1 MTSSQWSRVGSQY
14 AWLLF
19 FALFAGC
26 SSGGSDGGGGAAAP
40 APTANAGADE
50 TAAVGVPVALDGS
63 ASESPTGVPVSY
75 QWTLSEKPAG
85 STASLINA
93 TSVRPAFTPDVAG
106 SYIATLVV
114 QASGVPSEPDAVVIT
129 AVTGNVAPRANA
141 GPDASA
147 APSRPITLDGSASRD
162 PNNTTVTYSWRI
174 VEQPPGSHPTLTNA
188 TSAKPTFTADVAGR
202 YVLALICS
210 DGTLMSTVDQVVII
224 VATGNLPPV
233 ANAGPDQTVTTGQ
246 LVTLNGTGSTDP
258 NGDPL
263 TYSWCLRGRPEG
275 STATLS
281 GATTAQPTFTPDV
294 AGSYVLCLT
303 VNDGQAGSAS
313 DSVVVEARVAPFNQ
327 GSGFNDRVNSI
338 VLTQDG
344 TGDIYVGGEF
354 TVYKGTMANRLV
366 RLHRDGKVAQAF
378 GQGFD
383 NLVSSLVLARAGDGE
398 LYVRGGFTRFDGQ
411 PVPPII
417 RLTRTGSLDNG
428 FRLPAEFSSFTG
440 PVTLSSQFVAAED
453 GSGDLYVTFT
463 RFNPLATSPVDHL
476 LNIARLN
483 ADGTV
488 DPAFS
493 TGDGFPTGSSRGC
506 PQTIDALMP
515 MSSGKLYVGGSLT
528 VLNDA
533 PVSSL
538 LRLNPDG
545 TLDSTFTSTL
555 GTLCDLPSVLALAP
569 ANDGTTDLY
578 GSRWNAP
585 LIRVHDT
592 GAFDTSFKADVT
604 AMGGTIA
611 VTQDGS
617 GDVLVA
623 SMSPATLFRFTRTG
637 ALVSAATFAS
647 PALDSPVATIAP
659 IQDGT
664 GDFYIGGLFT
674 RYNGVTVNHFARI
687 HADGTLASVVSGP

>member
-1 MTSSQWSRVGSQY
+1 MPSDLSCAARRWSAR
-14 AWLLF
+14 LF
-19 FALFAGC
+19 FIVLLSGC

-50 TAAVGVPVALDGS
+50 MAAVGVPVALDGS
-63 ASESPTGVPVSY
+63 ASDSPTGVPVSY
-75 QWTLSEKPAG
+75 QWTLSGKPAG
-85 STASLINA
+85 STAFLTNP
-93 TSVRPAFTPDVAG
+93 TSVRPAFTPDVSG
-106 SYIATLVV
+106 SYTATLVV
-114 QASGVPSEPDAVVIT
+114 QASGVPSAPDAVAIT
-129 AVTGNVAPRANA
+129 AVTGNVAPRADA
-141 GPDASA
+141 GPDANA
-147 APSRPITLDGSASRD
+147 APSRPIMLDGSASRD

-188 TSAKPTFTADVAGR
+188 TSAKPTFTADMAGR
-202 YVLALICS
+202 YVLALVCS
-210 DGTLMSTVDQVVII
+210 DGTLTSPVDQVVII

-233 ANAGPDQTVTTGQ
+233 ANAGPDQTVTNGQ
-246 LVTLNGTGSTDP
+246 LVTLDGTGSTDP

-263 TYSWCLRGRPEG
+263 SYSWCLRGRPEG

-281 GATTAQPTFTPDV
+281 GANTAHPTFTPDV

-303 VNDGQAGSAS
+303 VNDGQSGSAS
-313 DSVVVEARVAPFNQ
+313 DSVVVQARVAPFNQ

-338 VLTQDG
+338 VLAQDG
-344 TGDIYVGGEF
+344 TEDIYVGGVF
-354 TVYKGTMANRLV
+354 TAYQGTVANRLI
-366 RLHRDGKVAQAF
+366 RLHPDGTVVQVF

-383 NLVSSLVLARAGDGE
+383 NLVYTLVLAKTGGSE

-417 RLTRTGSLDNG
+417 RLTAAGALDSG
-428 FRLPAEFSSFTG
+428 FQLPAEFSSFTG

-463 RFNPLATSPVDHL
+463 RFNPLATTPVDTL

-488 DPAFS
+488 DSAFS
-493 TGDGFPTGSSRGC
+493 TGDGFPTGSMGC

-515 MSSGKLYVGGSLT
+515 MPSGKLYVGGSLT

-533 PVSSL
+533 PVPSL
-538 LRLNPDG
+538 LRLNPNG
-545 TLDSTFTSTL
+545 ALDSTFTSTV
-555 GTLCDLPSVLALAP
+555 GSLCDLPSILALVP

-585 LIRVHDT
+585 LIRLHDT
-592 GAFDTSFKADVT
+592 GAFDTSFKVDVT
-604 AMGGTIA
+604 SMGGVIA

-623 SMSPATLFRFTRTG
+623 SMSPATLFRFSRTG
-637 ALVSAATFAS
+637 ALVSAPTFVS
-647 PALDSPVATIAP
+647 PTLDSAVATIVP
-659 IQDGT
+659 LQDGT
-664 GDFYIGGLFT
+664 GDFYIGGLFK
-674 RYNGVTVNHFARI
+674 RYNGVAVNHFARI
-687 HADGTLASVVSGP
+687 HADGSLASVVSGQ